1 MKRTH
6 LIALI
11 LLATGAGAILIS
23 SAKKDTFSDYKCFSE
38 TVAQNDENFQV
49 VGVWA
54 KEEGMEYDPEIN
66 PNYFSFW
73 VKDNCGDT
81 RKVIY
86 HDTKPQGFERTEQ
99 IVITGHLTGDEF
111 SAEKILMKC
120 PSKYIEDEVKLR
132 ENPTQG
138 N

>member
-11 LLATGAGAILIS
+11 LLAVGGGAILIS
-23 SAKKDTFSDYKCFSE
+23 SATKDTFSDYKCFSE

-49 VGVWA
+49 VGIWA
-54 KEEGMEYDPEIN
+54 KDQGMEYDPEKN

-73 VKDNCGDT
+73 VKDDCGDT

-86 HDTKPQGFERTEQ
+86 HDSKPQGFERSEQ
-99 IVITGHLTGDEF
+99 IVMTGHLEGNDF
-111 SAEKILMKC
+111 SAQKILMKC
-120 PSKYIEDEVKLR
+120 PSKYIDDKVKLR
-132 ENPTQG
+132 NQPVEG
-138 N
+138 M